1 MVGNGVSQVLEGGR
15 GSGDRPWDT
24 GESGS
29 QRILSPC
36 QDSSASPPP
45 STKSSASGSTKM
57 TMTISSSTLGST
69 WTQD

>member
-1 MVGNGVSQVLEGGR
+1 MVGNGVSKVLEGGQR
-15 GSGDRPWDT
+15 NGDRPWDT

-29 QRILSPC
+29 QCILSPR

-57 TMTISSSTLGST
+57 MMTISSSTLGST
-69 WTQD
+69 WTQG